1 MLLLS
6 RTNKF
11 LGRTAFLALL
21 FSAITVAIPIT
32 GPDALNPNGLTSS
45 SSSAASQELVDPDI
59 ISRSALHAHTGL
71 SDVRNPVLLP
81 RDPQP
86 GIMMSKQHV
95 PPSVTPPLKP
105 QPDIMMSK
113 QHVPPSVT
121 PPLKPALHASVLCR
135 HDTEYLWRAGRVLE
149 KMLNSATV
157 LRHLRDSFVMQ
168 DLEEVK
174 VNSLMTDYDV
184 GIMQWHS
191 LNVDVKLYSDEYCCI
206 KVFSGPHDAW
216 RTHTLELWAT
226 LRLRR
231 ENPPPKYEP
240 WEGTLG
246 THVRL
251 PDRMNIIT
259 WVEFKKGIE
268 ILQKKEENFK
278 DLTSG
283 EEGPDSKQQSQ
294 PRRKSV

>member
-21 FSAITVAIPIT
+21 FFAITVAIPIT
-32 GPDALNPNGLTSS
+32 GPDALNPNGSTSS

-105 QPDIMMSK
+105 
-113 QHVPPSVT
+113 
-121 PPLKPALHASVLCR
+121 ALHASVLCR
-135 HDTEYLWRAGRVLE
+135 HDTEYLERAGRVLE

-174 VNSLMTDYDV
+174 VNTLRTDYDV
-184 GIMQWHS
+184 GITQWHS

-206 KVFSGPHDAW
+206 EVFSGPHDAW

-251 PDRMNIIT
+251 PDHLNIIT
-259 WVEFKKGIE
+259 WVEFEKGTEKK
-268 ILQKKEENFK
+268 QENFK
-278 DLTSG
+278 DK
-283 EEGPDSKQQSQ
+283 EEV
-294 PRRKSV
+294 SVV